1 MGGKALSARIDR
13 SDIAALRKAGAPIE
27 MLFDASHPL
36 KVKAPHLEIKVSMT
50 EPQRMAL
57 AKNAWGTCQKFFM
70 HTDGVKKLLA
80 SGARFEVKN
89 YDRAFMGESAA
100 IKDAWK
106 KLEAGDKAGMIRVK
120 VP

>member
-1 MGGKALSARIDR
+1 MGGKVLSAKIDR
-13 SDIAALRKAGAPIE
+13 SDIAALRKVGAQIE
-27 MLFDASHPL
+27 MMFDASHTL
-36 KVKAPHLEIKVSMT
+36 KEKPPHFEIKVSMT
-50 EPQRMAL
+50 EPQRAML

-70 HTDGVKKLLA
+70 DKDDVKKLLN

-89 YDRAFMGESAA
+89 YDRAFMGDNGN

-106 KLEAGDKAGMIRVK
+106 KLDAGEKAGMIKVK